1 MSSVGVN
8 PPKTPVTKGSNG
20 VAAATVPNVC
30 KMPGPPAPFVPA
42 PLPNIG
48 KSGDSPKGYTKK
60 VKVEGKSV
68 AIQGA
73 SFKSTGDVAS
83 KGTGGGMV
91 SMNTHGATK
100 FAAPGSLD
108 VKFEGKNVQFLGD
121 QMLNNCGPSGNP
133 PNSATMMGVLQGLI
147 TAATTEKPTTTCSSG
162 GGHDWIDFPALGTK
176 STDDKI
182 NDSAASPSLGSQ
194 FEAAAA
200 THNRTS
206 GELQRSDQ
214 LSDDSD
220 YNEKIWWICGNCGL
234 EREGDQLHDDPA
246 GSNKPI
252 AVEVKS
258 KRSFSAS
265 DARQLGRNCNAVLS
279 GGASGLIYKLPA
291 GPQCSWLVKHI
302 RDVGNH
308 MGVVI
313 RVVRV

>member
-48 KSGDSPKGYTKK
+48 KSSDSPKGYTKK
-60 VKVEGKSV
+60 VKVEGKAA
-68 AIQGA
+68 AIQGS
-73 SFKSTGDVAS
+73 SFKSKGDVAS

-91 SMNTHGATK
+91 SMNTHGETK
-100 FAAPGSLD
+100 FAAPGSFD

-147 TAATTEKPTTTCSSG
+147 DAATTEKATTTCTDG
-162 GGHDWIDFPALGTK
+162 GGHDWVDVPAGGAK

-182 NDSAASPSLGSQ
+182 ADAAASPRTGPQ

-200 THNRTS
+200 THNKDA
-206 GELQRSDQ
+206 GDLKRSEQ

-220 YNEKIWWICGNCGL
+220 YDDKIWWICNNCGL

-246 GSNKPI
+246 GSDKPI
-252 AVEVKS
+252 SVEVKS
-258 KRSFSAS
+258 KSKFSVS
-265 DARQLGRNCNAVLS
+265 DARQLGRNCNSVLK
-279 GGASGLIYKLPA
+279 GGASGVIYKLPA
-291 GPQCSWLVKHI
+291 GGRCAWLTKHI
-302 RDVGNH
+302 RDVGTH
-308 MGVVI
+308 MGVAIRVI
-313 RVVRV
+313 RV